1 MDESRD
7 QRRKVWGDPGTRGG
21 RVGWMQGPE
30 EEVGESRDHRKRWVN
45 PGTSRRG
52 LGWIKGPEEE
62 MGEATIV
69 KGGWIHPKIW
79 KYVDGSWDQRGVR
92 WIPGL
97 ARELDGSKEQRGI

>member
-1 MDESRD
+1 M
-7 QRRKVWGDPGTRGG
+7 
-21 RVGWMQGPE
+21 
-30 EEVGESRDHRKRWVN
+30 GESRDHRKRWVN